1 MVKDES
7 LVAEERNMMVRET
20 ERGKERGRKRGRGR
34 GRK

>member
-1 MVKDES
+1 VVKDES